1 MLQIAIE
8 ANCNPRKHVAMA
20 QFVLAG
26 WFQIYH
32 LLTFFGGRS
41 YLPIELWLGSGIP
54 TQPMEL
60 GAPVRLGQRS
70 NSHDIVR
77 PRLIDSQNLH
87 TLPTAS
93 LFTGVDTSPAARL
106 ASYLDFV

>member
-8 ANCNPRKHVAMA
+8 TNCNPRKHVAMA
-20 QFVLAG
+20 QSVLVA

-32 LLTFFGGRS
+32 LLTFGGRS
-41 YLPIELWLGSGIP
+41 YLPIELWLRSGIP

-60 GAPVRLGQRS
+60 GTSVWLGQRS

-93 LFTGVDTSPAARL
+93 LFTGVNTSPAARL
-106 ASYLDFV
+106 ASYLNFV